1 MRVNARPLLLR
12 LDKESDPLAIPS
24 FPSHNRRRMD
34 AKRSNETSPTAPLL
48 LPMPEKTQHYLQS
61 LASDVHQTYF
71 VKYPPLPVRWGQQI
85 TRKRRRS
92 IRLGSY
98 NHQTTEIRI
107 HPLLNSPEIPT
118 FFIQSVIYHE
128 YLHHVLGASH
138 NRRFHKEERKFRYFR
153 ESKEWIRRHLWLL
166 LGTKRVRPIVMPP
179 PKALPP
185 QMALF

>member
-1 MRVNARPLLLR
+1 METRPLPLGNADQRNYR
-12 LDKESDPLAIPS
+12 LA
-24 FPSHNRRRMD
+24 
-34 AKRSNETSPTAPLL
+34 
-48 LPMPEKTQHYLQS
+48 S
-61 LASDVHQTYF
+61 LAAEVHRTYF
-71 VKYPPLPVRWGQQI
+71 YKYPPLPVRWGQQI
-85 TRKRRRS
+85 TRKKRRS

-98 NHQTTEIRI
+98 NHITTEIRI
-107 HPLLNSPEIPT
+107 HPLLNSSDTPA

-166 LGTKRVRPIVMPP
+166 LGTKRIRPIVMPP

-185 QMALF
+185 QMVLF